1 VELFFPLS
9 TVFEAKTL
17 IIGGETA
24 WRWKIF
30 HRQVK
35 KKVILAVEQKR
46 WKFFGACEVTFNE
59 RLMCA
64 ATLMCRP
71 NQGRPF

>member
-1 VELFFPLS
+1 LAVELFFPLS

-30 HRQVK
+30 HRQVE
-35 KKVILAVEQKR
+35 KKVILAVEIKIPPPNRLAVEQKR
-46 WKFFGACEVTFNE
+46 WKFFGACEVCFFLN
-59 RLMCA
+59 
-64 ATLMCRP
+64 
-71 NQGRPF
+71 